1 MKNKKKKR
9 GKEKKNWMR
18 FRVFLVLL
26 AFVGSFV
33 IITFRAYQLQVIQRE
48 KLEKLANRQRQKV
61 ATLLP
66 RRGIIYDRHGE
77 ELAIS
82 IDVDSLYCHPDMI
95 EKPEKLVAAL
105 SGPLGMSRKEIR
117 KKVTSSKGFVWL
129 KRRLS
134 PDVSARIRKLDLR
147 EIGIIRERRR
157 YYPNTELAGHL
168 LGFVGLD
175 SQGLEGIELIY
186 DDLLKGKAEEVV
198 MERDALGRTLH
209 VRIDPFHKGTA
220 GHNLILTIDRSIQ
233 YITEEALER
242 AVNRTDAKGGIAI
255 VMDPNTGEILAMA
268 NRPSFN
274 PNTFWTFRPYQ
285 WRNRAVTD
293 AFEPGSTFKIFLAAA
308 ALEEGIA
315 QPDTPIFCENG
326 SMKLAGKTIK
336 DHNNYGWLPLKG
348 IIRVSSNIGA
358 AKIGMQLG
366 PEKFYKHIRNF
377 GFGQK
382 GGINL
387 PGETLGLVR
396 DYRKWVP
403 INLANISFGQGISAS
418 AIQLITALSAIAN
431 GGHLM
436 VPYVVKEITDNKG
449 NLVKKFKPK
458 TIDRVLSAETSR
470 TMKAIMLGVV
480 SQNGTGKEAA
490 INGIA
495 VAGKTGTAQKV
506 DLVRGGYRKGAYI
519 SSFIGFVPAHI
530 PKMAILVMIDEPK
543 GLPYGGKVAAPVFRE
558 IAENALNRMG
568 IFPKERMIVKSLIR

>member
-1 MKNKKKKR
+1 
-9 GKEKKNWMR
+9 MR

-33 IITFRAYQLQVIQRE
+33 IISFRAYQLQVFQRE

-82 IDVDSLYCHPDMI
+82 IDVDSLYCHPDMV
-95 EKPEKLVAAL
+95 KNPGKLVAAL
-105 SGPLGMSRKEIR
+105 SRPLGMSRKEML
-117 KKVTSSKGFVWL
+117 KKVTSSKSFVWL

-134 PDVSARIRKLDLR
+134 PDVSARIRKLDLK
-147 EIGIIRERRR
+147 EIGIIQERRR
-157 YYPNTELAGHL
+157 YYPNMELAGHV

-175 SQGLEGIELIY
+175 SQGLEGLELKY
-186 DDLLKGKAEEVV
+186 DDFLKGKAEEIV

-209 VRIDPFHKGTA
+209 VRVDPFHKGTE

-233 YITEEALER
+233 YITEQALER
-242 AVNRTDAKGGIAI
+242 AVNRADARGGIGI
-255 VMDPNTGEILAMA
+255 VMDPNTGEVLAMA
-268 NRPSFN
+268 NSPSFN
-274 PNTFWTFRPYQ
+274 PNTFWNFRPYQ

-293 AFEPGSTFKIFLAAA
+293 AFEPGSTFKVFLAAA
-308 ALEEGIA
+308 ALEEGIV
-315 QPDTPIFCENG
+315 QPGTLIFCENG
-326 SMKLAGKTIK
+326 SMELAGNTIK
-336 DHNNYGWLPLKG
+336 DHNKYGWLPLKG

-358 AKIGMQLG
+358 TKIGMQLG
-366 PEKFYKHIRNF
+366 AEKFYQYIRNF
-377 GFGQK
+377 GFGRK

-396 DYRKWVP
+396 DYRRWVP

-418 AIQLITALSAIAN
+418 AIQLITAFSSIAN

-436 VPYVVKEITDNKG
+436 VPYMVKEITDSKG
-449 NLVKKFKPK
+449 NLVKKFNPK
-458 TIDRVLSAETSR
+458 AIRRVLSAETSR
-470 TMKAIMLGVV
+470 AMKAIMLGVV
-480 SQNGTGKEAA
+480 SQKGTGKEAA

-519 SSFIGFVPAHI
+519 SSFIGFVPAHT
-530 PKMAILVMIDEPK
+530 PKMAILVVIDEPK
-543 GLPYGGKVAAPVFRE
+543 GMPYGGKIAAPVFRE

-568 IFPKERMIVKSLIR
+568 IFPEEQMIIAKALKKKME